1 MVVKVMFRITNIQTR
16 VQETCTSRDELLSI
30 INEQS
35 VWAEDR
41 SESVLLQLEQLA
53 EDGSIL
59 DSITLS
65 LPLQEIVEEALAS
78 FGLKREKKSF
88 SLLQRNKSQ
97 KVVQRQEPT
106 KEKEPELRKSMAAPP
121 ELFEPTPEAAKKE
134 LKSNPYRLELGK
146 PAGGKE
152 FTSSFP
158 DPLELQEKVKVTEE
172 AKIEQPSNSTMSK
185 KTKTEKKTRFYERQ
199 FLWKLLALAAFG
211 TAFVTLAY
219 TQSQSQSQFQKVKQL
234 EERIALQ
241 ENQGR
246 IEVVGRFFIANY
258 FADDSNRLKPFL
270 AKDLKAEGVKAKS
283 GQQVQSTIFESVSHS
298 KKTFFITFIVTTKA
312 EDGSVQTIRLT
323 LPFQEDKQ
331 STYGYVLNGQ
341 PKFSSFAE

>member
-106 KEKEPELRKSMAAPP
+106 KEKEPELRKS
-121 ELFEPTPEAAKKE
+121 
-134 LKSNPYRLELGK
+134 
-146 PAGGKE
+146 
-152 FTSSFP
+152 TS
-158 DPLELQEKVKVTEE
+158 
-172 AKIEQPSNSTMSK
+172 
-185 KTKTEKKTRFYERQ
+185 
-199 FLWKLLALAAFG
+199 
-211 TAFVTLAY
+211 
-219 TQSQSQSQFQKVKQL
+219 
-234 EERIALQ
+234 
-241 ENQGR
+241 
-246 IEVVGRFFIANY
+246 
-258 FADDSNRLKPFL
+258 
-270 AKDLKAEGVKAKS
+270 
-283 GQQVQSTIFESVSHS
+283 
-298 KKTFFITFIVTTKA
+298 TFFVYKCLRCSQCSIIIVYKLRRYC
-312 EDGSVQTIRLT
+312 IC
-323 LPFQEDKQ
+323 
-331 STYGYVLNGQ
+331 
-341 PKFSSFAE
+341 

>member
-41 SESVLLQLEQLA
+41 SESVLLQLERLA

-88 SLLQRNKSQ
+88 SLLQRNKPQ
-97 KVVQRQEPT
+97 KAVQRKEPT

-121 ELFEPTPEAAKKE
+121 ELFEPTPEGTKKE

-146 PAGGKE
+146 QAGGKE

-199 FLWKLLALAAFG
+199 LLWKLLALAAFG
-211 TAFVTLAY
+211 TALVTFAY
-219 TQSQSQSQFQKVKQL
+219 TQSQFQKVKQL

-258 FADDSNRLKPFL
+258 FAGDSNRLKPFL

>member
-88 SLLQRNKSQ
+88 SLLQRNKPQ
-97 KVVQRQEPT
+97 KAVQRQEPT
-106 KEKEPELRKSMAAPP
+106 KEKEPELRKSMTAPP
-121 ELFEPTPEAAKKE
+121 ELFEPTPEGTKKE

-146 PAGGKE
+146 QAGGKE

-199 FLWKLLALAAFG
+199 LLWKLLALAAFG
-211 TAFVTLAY
+211 TALVTFAY
-219 TQSQSQSQFQKVKQL
+219 TQSQFQKVKQL

-258 FADDSNRLKPFL
+258 FAGDSNRLKPFL

>member
-88 SLLQRNKSQ
+88 SLLQRNKPQ
-97 KVVQRQEPT
+97 KAVQRKEPT

-121 ELFEPTPEAAKKE
+121 ELFEPTPEGTKKE

-146 PAGGKE
+146 QAGGKE

-199 FLWKLLALAAFG
+199 LLWKLLALAAFG
-211 TAFVTLAY
+211 TALVTFAY
-219 TQSQSQSQFQKVKQL
+219 TQSQFQKVKQL

-258 FADDSNRLKPFL
+258 FAGDSNRLKPFL

>member
-1 MVVKVMFRITNIQTR
+1 MFRITNIQTR

-88 SLLQRNKSQ
+88 SLLQRNKPQ
-97 KVVQRQEPT
+97 KAVQRKEPT

-121 ELFEPTPEAAKKE
+121 ELFEPTPEGTKKE

-146 PAGGKE
+146 QAGGKE

-199 FLWKLLALAAFG
+199 LLWKLLALAAFG
-211 TAFVTLAY
+211 TALVTFAY
-219 TQSQSQSQFQKVKQL
+219 TQSQFQKVKQL

-258 FADDSNRLKPFL
+258 FAGDSNRLKPFL